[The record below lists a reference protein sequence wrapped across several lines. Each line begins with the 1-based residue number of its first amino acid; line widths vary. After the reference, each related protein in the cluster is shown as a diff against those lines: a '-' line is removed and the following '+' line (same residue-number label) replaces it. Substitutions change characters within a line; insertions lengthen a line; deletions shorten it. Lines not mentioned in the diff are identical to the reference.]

1 MTPIKAIKKFCLAC
15 AGSRA
20 GVKRCQGAECSLFP
34 YRLGKNPARQG
45 IGGLKTLPSWL
56 RNPNSTMEMKKENPA
71 GGVR

>member
-1 MTPIKAIKKFCLAC
+1 MTPVKAIKKFCLDC
-15 AGSRA
+15 GGSRREA
-20 GVKRCQGAECSLFP
+20 KACQKTGCALFP

-56 RNPNSTMEMKKENPA
+56 KNPNSTMEKKKENPP